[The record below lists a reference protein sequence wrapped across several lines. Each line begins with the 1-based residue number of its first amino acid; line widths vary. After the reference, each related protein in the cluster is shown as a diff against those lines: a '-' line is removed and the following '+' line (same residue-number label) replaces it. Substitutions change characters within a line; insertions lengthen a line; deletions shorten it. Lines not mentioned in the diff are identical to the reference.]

1 MLMAALSPK
10 AQAVIQDGLQELRPA
25 AGERGRLEALLDARL
40 SAIAPPVYQEPSPVR
55 AGGWRLMTSLG
66 VGVALVGGAAF
77 LMLRPKPS
85 PAPVAMSSS
94 LASQP
99 SAPPIAVQPEAP
111 APEVTAVVVPE
122 PARAAKAQVEPQ
134 APAAR
139 PQDRLAQEVALLSRA
154 TSDLRAGRAANALKL
169 LDEHQRKFP
178 NGVLGVERRA
188 VRAQALCTLKRVGEG
203 RAELAHLA
211 PQSPAAGRAK
221 QLCDAAAAADP
232 AR

>member
-10 AQAVIQDGLQELRPA
+10 AQAVIQEGLREMRPPV
-25 AGERGRLEALLDARL
+25 GESGRLEALLDARL
-40 SAIAPPVYQEPSPVR
+40 STIASPVHQAPSPVR

-77 LMLRPKPS
+77 LMLRPKPT
-85 PAPVAMSSS
+85 PAPVAVSSVA
-94 LASQP
+94 ASQP
-99 SAPPIAVQPEAP
+99 SAQPIAVQPEAP
-111 APEVTAVVVPE
+111 TPAVTAPVVPE
-122 PARAAKAQVEPQ
+122 PARVAKAQVEPQ
-134 APAAR
+134 ASSAR

-154 TSDLRAGRAANALKL
+154 TSELRAGRAANALKS

-188 VRAQALCTLKRVGEG
+188 VRAQALCALKRVGEG

-221 QLCDAAAAADP
+221 QLCDAAAEP
-232 AR
+232 AK